1 MGSMEKLVTG
11 IGSALIVAAI
21 FFGSMIMATLT
32 QTFAENIFPDLE
44 QKRDLLFWVWLFLW
58 IALLTVLWTTVKGF
72 LNI

>member
-11 IGSALIVAAI
+11 IGSTLIVAAI

-32 QTFAENIFPDLE
+32 QTFAENIYPDLE

-58 IALLTVLWTTVKGF
+58 IALLTVLWTVLKGF

>member
-58 IALLTVLWTTVKGF
+58 ITLLTVLWTTLKGS

>member
-58 IALLTVLWTTVKGF
+58 ITLLTVLWTTLKRF

>member
-58 IALLTVLWTTVKGF
+58 IALLTVLWTALKGF

>member
-58 IALLTVLWTTVKGF
+58 ITLLTVLWTTLKGF